1 MGDRLPK
8 DYRVYI
14 PLTILFV
21 LLVLLM
27 PRSTSFN
34 YKYSKG
40 SPWMYE
46 TLVAEFDFPILK
58 TGAELLQERNSAE
71 KSVIPYYKKDSRI
84 GIKAVQDLNSKNLD
98 GNKAFLR
105 TAVSALN
112 SIYQKGVVRDEDYFA
127 NGQDGE
133 YDWTQVYL
141 QTEKRAVRLPA
152 EEIYSRSSAILE
164 LQTSLSGFSY
174 ADSLCRAYGIYDL
187 IVPDLKLD
195 EQMSATVHLESI
207 PEISPTKGLVEA
219 GQVIVSNGEIVTS
232 EIEQILNSYKAEY
245 DSSVGYR
252 GNRLIQWLGNALL
265 AFALVVVIFFT
276 IQLTSPVI
284 FTQFNKYTYLLL
296 VFFLST
302 LTASWLGPVS
312 LNSIYLVPFPLF
324 AYYLLAFF
332 RKRLILPVYMISLV
346 PLLLFA
352 RTGVEL
358 FVMHL
363 VAGTVSIYVFRFF
376 NKGWLQFIN
385 ALIVFVVL
393 SVVWFSFRCVEGLAG
408 ADYWTIFRLFV
419 GSLVSVAFYPLIY
432 LFEKIFNLVSTSRLM
447 ELSDTNNKALREL
460 AENAP
465 GTFQHSLQVA
475 NFAGAAARSIGADE
489 VLVRT
494 AALYHDIGKSLN
506 PLCFVENEQ
515 EGEDYHKNLDPK
527 ESARSII
534 RHVSDGLLLADKYK
548 LPGVIKEFITT
559 HHGTTRTAY
568 FYNTYVNSGGNPE
581 DVEDFMYPGPRPST
595 REQVVL
601 MVCDALEAAS
611 RTLKD
616 KSPKGI
622 SELVDR
628 ILLGKFQEKQ
638 FNESEI
644 TIKEL
649 TTMSETLKEYI
660 QQVYHARV
668 VYPKARKNKK

>member
-1 MGDRLPK
+1 MGDKLPK
-8 DYRVYI
+8 DYKVYV

-40 SPWMYE
+40 APWMYQ

-58 TGAELLQERNSAE
+58 TGAELLQERNSAQ

-98 GNKAFLR
+98 NYKSFRRSVA
-105 TAVSALN
+105 SSLN
-112 SIYQKGVVRDEDYFA
+112 SIYQRGVVADEDYFA
-127 NGQDGE
+127 NSQDGE
-133 YDWTQVYL
+133 YDWQQVYL
-141 QTEKRAVRLPA
+141 QVEKRAERLPS

-164 LQTSLSGFSY
+164 LQASLSAFPY
-174 ADSLCRAYGIYDL
+174 ADSLCTVSGIYDL

-195 EQMSATVHLESI
+195 EQMSHTIHSETV
-207 PEISPTKGLVEA
+207 PEISPTKGLVSA
-219 GQVIVSNGEIVTS
+219 GQIIVSNGEIVTS
-232 EIEQILNSYKAEY
+232 EVEQLLNSYKAEY
-245 DSSVGYR
+245 DASVGYR
-252 GNRLIQWLGNALL
+252 GNRIIQWLGNALL

-296 VFFLST
+296 VFFLSS
-302 LTASWLGPVS
+302 LTASWLGPATF
-312 LNSIYLVPFPLF
+312 SIYLVPFPLF

-332 RKRLILPVYMISLV
+332 RKRLILPVYIISLV

-352 RTGVEL
+352 RSGMEL

-363 VAGTVSIYVFRFF
+363 VAGIVSIYVFKFF
-376 NKGWLQFIN
+376 NRGWLQFIN

-393 SVVWFSFRCVEGLAG
+393 AVVWFSFRCVEGLSG
-408 ADYWTIFRLFV
+408 VDYWTILRLFL
-419 GSLVSVAFYPLIY
+419 GSLISVAFYPLIY
-432 LFEKIFNLVSTSRLM
+432 LFERIFNLVSSSRLV

-460 AENAP
+460 AEKAP

-494 AALYHDIGKSLN
+494 AALYHDIGKSVN

-515 EGEDYHKNLDPK
+515 QGEDYHKSLDAK
-527 ESARSII
+527 ESAKAII
-534 RHVSDGLLLADKYK
+534 RHVTDGLALAEKYK
-548 LPGVIKEFITT
+548 LPRVLREFITT

-568 FYNTYVNSGGNPE
+568 FYNTYVNNGGDPE
-581 DVEDFMYPGPRPST
+581 DVADFMYPGPRPT
-595 REQVVL
+595 TKEQAIL
-601 MVCDALEAAS
+601 MICDALEASS

-616 KSPKGI
+616 KTPQGI

-628 ILLGKFQEKQ
+628 ILLGKFQEQQ
-638 FNESEI
+638 FNDSEI

-649 TTMSETLKEYI
+649 TTMSETLKDYI

-668 VYPKARKNKK
+668 VYPKARKTKK